1 MSNSPSSMP
10 KHLIVDIFSDIICP
24 WCYIG
29 KTRLEEAFAQRPD
42 IVPEYRW
49 RCFLLNPTMS
59 ADGMD
64 RKAYLTAKFGHAAN
78 AVYGRIA
85 QAGDEAGIAFQF
97 SDIQRTPDTRPLHKM
112 LIAAGDAAPM
122 LSDAF
127 YQAYFLRGEDISDD
141 AVQNRLIDEVSQ
153 INPRAVDARSPEKL
167 TQAQTRLDADLRY
180 GQSIGIDGVPL
191 MVFNDNFSLAGAYPP
206 DILLN
211 AIDAAVQ
218 EH

>member
-1 MSNSPSSMP
+1 MSHSPSSLP
-10 KHLIVDIFSDIICP
+10 KHLIVDVFSDIICP

-29 KTRLEEAFAQRPD
+29 KTRLEEAFAQRPN

-49 RCFLLNPTMS
+49 RCFLLNPTMP
-59 ADGMD
+59 AGGMD
-64 RKAYLTAKFGHAAN
+64 RTAYLTAKFGHAAN

-97 SDIQRTPDTRPLHKM
+97 SNIKRTPDTRPIHKI
-112 LIAAGDAAPM
+112 LIAAGDAATQ

-127 YQAYFLRGEDISDD
+127 YQAYFLRGEDISDSATQD
-141 AVQNRLIDEVSQ
+141 KLIDEVSQ
-153 INPRAVDARSPEKL
+153 THASAADARSPEKL
-167 TQAQTRLDADLRY
+167 AQAQTRLEADLRY

-191 MVFNDNFSLAGAYPP
+191 MIFNSNYSLAGAYPS

-211 AIDAAVQ
+211 AIDAAIQ
-218 EH
+218 E